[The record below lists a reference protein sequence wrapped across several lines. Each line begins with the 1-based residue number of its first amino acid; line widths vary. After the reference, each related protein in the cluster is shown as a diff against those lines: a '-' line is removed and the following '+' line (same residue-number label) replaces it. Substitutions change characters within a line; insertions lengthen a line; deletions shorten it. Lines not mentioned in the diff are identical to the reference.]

1 MTNPLLNPLVAAAIV
16 VVIVNVVSYARDAKP
31 NLLIVE
37 VALAS
42 TVGGYSVTGRR
53 MSDEL
58 FLIVVYGLL
67 DRSPSWRIS
76 TVRFDTCPAV
86 TLIGSQQTS

>member
-1 MTNPLLNPLVAAAIV
+1 MTNPLLNPLVAAAVV

-67 DRSPSWRIS
+67 VVVSWRIS